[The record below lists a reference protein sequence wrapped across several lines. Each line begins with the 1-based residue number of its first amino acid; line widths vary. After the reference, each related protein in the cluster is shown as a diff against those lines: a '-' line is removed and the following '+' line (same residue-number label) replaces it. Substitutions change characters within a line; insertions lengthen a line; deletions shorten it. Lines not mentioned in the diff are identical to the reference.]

1 MEGGD
6 ENVYSRIN
14 CIVDVNTSINQ
25 QVIVTGLRWP
35 P

>member
-14 CIVDVNTSINQ
+14 CIVDVNTTINQ
-25 QVIVTGLRWP
+25 QVILTGLRP
-35 P
+35 HP